1 MTTEPLASRMR
12 PTNIDEI
19 ISQQHLVGPRGI
31 IRRMVETKRLSSMI
45 FYGPPGIGKT
55 SIAKAIS
62 GSTDYKFRQ
71 LNAVTNS
78 KKDMQMVVEEA
89 KMSGQVILLLDEIH
103 RLDKAKQDFLL
114 PHLENGKIVLI
125 GATTSNPY
133 HAINPAIRSR
143 AQIFELYSLDHDD
156 VRLAINRAL
165 NDSQRGLA
173 NYHPKVDEDALEYFA
188 TQSQGDVRSA
198 LNALELAVL
207 SASVENEIRH
217 ITLQDAKDCLQKGA
231 FVSDKDGDMH
241 YDVMSAFQKSIR
253 GSDVNAALHYLAR
266 LIEAGDLPTIVRRLL
281 VISYEDVG
289 LASPNAGQRTL
300 AAIQSAERLGFPE
313 ARIPLSQAVIE
324 LSLSPKSNSAIT
336 AIDSALSDIRK
347 GNIGQIPDHLRDRH
361 YAGAKDLGRAIGY
374 KYPHNYENGYVIQQY
389 LPDKL
394 KNKIYYEPKTT
405 SKSEQQFKT
414 IYDNLR
420 NKN

>member
-1 MTTEPLASRMR
+1 MITEPLASRMR

-78 KKDMQMVVEEA
+78 KRYANGSRRSQNVW
-89 KMSGQVILLLDEIH
+89 SSHSLLDEIH

-217 ITLQDAKDCLQKGA
+217 ITLQDAKDCLQK
-231 FVSDKDGDMH
+231 V
-241 YDVMSAFQKSIR
+241 
-253 GSDVNAALHYLAR
+253 
-266 LIEAGDLPTIVRRLL
+266 
-281 VISYEDVG
+281 
-289 LASPNAGQRTL
+289 
-300 AAIQSAERLGFPE
+300 
-313 ARIPLSQAVIE
+313 LS
-324 LSLSPKSNSAIT
+324 
-336 AIDSALSDIRK
+336 
-347 GNIGQIPDHLRDRH
+347 
-361 YAGAKDLGRAIGY
+361 
-374 KYPHNYENGYVIQQY
+374 
-389 LPDKL
+389 
-394 KNKIYYEPKTT
+394 
-405 SKSEQQFKT
+405 
-414 IYDNLR
+414 
-420 NKN
+420 